1 MANVRDYLKERE
13 KRQSAKQQ
21 GAARSI
27 DYKEKIRSHK
37 LTIFYRVV
45 LSILL
50 AAVLIIF
57 LIVQWKNKVFTDSE
71 VTASYPITVVQGA
84 TVKNLGGNILL
95 YSKDGASC
103 IDPSGNTVWN
113 RTYEMQTP
121 LFSIC
126 GQVTAIGDYNGR
138 SIYVMD
144 KYGEKGTVNTNL
156 PIRDF
161 CVSANGVVAA
171 VLDDV
176 DITRIYVYNGNEN
189 TETPIIYGK
198 ATMDKS
204 GYPVSISLTPN
215 GQLMAVSYLY
225 VDSGNMKSSVA
236 FYNFGEVGK
245 NETDN
250 YVSGYDYQDTI
261 IPYVQF
267 MDNDSAFAVGDDRI
281 VFFQG
286 AEKPQNIAS
295 SLLEEEIQSIYY
307 NENYVGLVF
316 INQSGE
322 SAYRLDVY
330 NESGSRVH
338 SQFFD
343 IEYTDI
349 VFYKDQI
356 IIYNDLEC
364 QICNTKGVDKF
375 TGGFEKSTS
384 LVIPTSSVYKFVTVT
399 SDSIETMELK

>member
-13 KRQSAKQQ
+13 KRQSTAKNV
-21 GAARSI
+21 

-37 LTIFYRVV
+37 LTIFYRVI

-50 AAVLIIF
+50 TVVIVVF
-57 LIVQWKNKVFTDSE
+57 LLVQWKNKVFTDST
-71 VTASYPITVVQGA
+71 VIGSTPITVVQGA
-84 TVKNLGGNILL
+84 AVKNLGGNILL

-103 IDPSGNTVWN
+103 IDSKGNTVWN

-121 LFSIC
+121 LISIC
-126 GQVTAIGDYNGR
+126 DQVTAIGDYNGR

-144 KYGEKGTVNTNL
+144 KNGEKGVINTNL

-161 CVSANGVVAA
+161 CVSANCVVSA
-171 VLDDV
+171 VLDDGNV
-176 DITRIYVYNGNEN
+176 TRIYVYNGNEN

-204 GYPVSISLTPN
+204 GYPVSVSLSPN
-215 GQLMAVSYLY
+215 GQLMMVSYLY
-225 VDSGNMKSSVA
+225 VDSGKMQSSVA

-250 YVSGYDYQDTI
+250 YVSGYNYSDTI

-267 MDNDSAFAVGDDRI
+267 MDNDSAFAVSDDRV
-281 VFFQG
+281 VFFSG
-286 AEKPQNIAS
+286 AEKPANIATKF
-295 SLLEEEIQSIYY
+295 LEEEVQAVYY
-307 NENYVGLVF
+307 SEDYVGLVF
-316 INQSGE
+316 INSSGE

-349 VFYKDQI
+349 VFNKDQI
-356 IIYNDLEC
+356 IIYNDLDC
-364 QICNTKGVDKF
+364 QICSIRGVDKF
-375 TGGFEKSTS
+375 TGGFEKGTS
-384 LVIPTSSVYKFVTVT
+384 LVIPTSSIYKYVTVT
-399 SDSIETMELK
+399 YDSVDTIELK

>member
-1 MANVRDYLKERE
+1 MTNVRDYLKERE
-13 KRQSAKQQ
+13 KRQSVTK
-21 GAARSI
+21 SI

-45 LSILL
+45 LSVLL
-50 AAVLIIF
+50 AAVLIAF
-57 LIVQWKNKVFTDSE
+57 LLVQWKNKVFTDST

-84 TVKNLGGNILL
+84 TVENLGGNILL

-103 IDPSGNTVWN
+103 INPMGNTVWN

-126 GQVTAIGDYNGR
+126 GQVAAIGDYNGR

-144 KYGEKGTVNTNL
+144 KNGEKGTVNTNL

-161 CVSANGVVAA
+161 CVSANCVVAA
-171 VLDDV
+171 VLDDAN
-176 DITRIYVYNGNEN
+176 ITRIYVYNGNEN

-204 GYPVSISLTPN
+204 GYPVSVSLSPN
-215 GQLMAVSYLY
+215 GHLMAVSYLY
-225 VDSGNMKSSVA
+225 VDSGKMKSSVA

-250 YVSGYDYQDTI
+250 YVSGYDYLDTV

-267 MDNDSAFAVGDDRI
+267 MDNTSAFAVSDDRI

-286 AEKPQNIAS
+286 TEKPLNVAS
-295 SLLEEEIQSIYY
+295 NLLEEEVQSIYY

-330 NESGSRVH
+330 NASGSRVH
-338 SQFFD
+338 SQFFN

-349 VFYKDQI
+349 VFHKDQI

-364 QICNTKGVDKF
+364 QICNIKGVDKF
-375 TGGFEKSTS
+375 TGSFEKSTS
-384 LVIPTSSVYKFVTVT
+384 LVIPTSSVYKFITDT
-399 SDSIETMELK
+399 SDSIETIELK